1 MLKAYI
7 VHHNCKQDEY
17 SDSISLSYSDR
28 FLRRKTLMTDG
39 GMTFVLEL
47 EQTTSLADGDQIE
60 IADGKRVRVKAKSE
74 SLAKI
79 TGTNLLELT
88 WHIGNRHTPCQI
100 ASGYLLIQTDHVIE
114 HMIKHLGGSVEHVIE
129 PFTPLGGAYGH
140 GRTHSHEHGASA
152 HAHAH

>member
-7 VHHNCKQDEY
+7 VHRNCKQDEY
-17 SDSISLSYSDR
+17 IDSISLSYSDR

-79 TGTNLLELT
+79 TGTNLLELA

-140 GRTHSHEHGASA
+140 GRTNSHEHGASA

>member
-79 TGTNLLELT
+79 TGANLLELA

-114 HMIKHLGGSVEHVIE
+114 HMIQHLGGSVEHVIE

>member
-79 TGTNLLELT
+79 TGANLLELA

-140 GRTHSHEHGASA
+140 GRTNSHEHGASA

>member
-79 TGTNLLELT
+79 TGTNLLELA

-140 GRTHSHEHGASA
+140 GRTNSHEHGASA

>member
-79 TGTNLLELT
+79 TGTNLLELA

-114 HMIKHLGGSVEHVIE
+114 HMIEHLGGSVEHVIE

-140 GRTHSHEHGASA
+140 GRTHSHEHGATA

>member
-79 TGTNLLELT
+79 TGTNLLELA

>member
-39 GMTFVLEL
+39 GMNFVLEL

-79 TGTNLLELT
+79 TGTNLLELA

-114 HMIKHLGGSVEHVIE
+114 HMIQHLGGSVEHVIE

>member
-60 IADGKRVRVKAKSE
+60 IADGKRIRVKAKSE

-79 TGTNLLELT
+79 TGTNLLELA

>member
-7 VHHNCKQDEY
+7 VHRNCKQDEY

-79 TGTNLLELT
+79 TGTNLLELA

-140 GRTHSHEHGASA
+140 GRTNSHEHGASA

>member
-79 TGTNLLELT
+79 TGTNLLELA

-114 HMIKHLGGSVEHVIE
+114 HMIKQIGGLVEHVIE

>member
-17 SDSISLSYSDR
+17 SDTISLSYSDR
-28 FLRRKTLMTDG
+28 FLRRRSLVTDSG
-39 GMTFVLEL
+39 FSFVLEL
-47 EQTTSLADGDQIE
+47 EQTTSLEDGDQIE
-60 IADGKRVRVKAKSE
+60 IADGTRVRIKAKSE
-74 SLAKI
+74 KLAKI
-79 TGTNLLELT
+79 TGANLLELA
-88 WHIGNRHTPCQI
+88 WHIGNRHTPCEI
-100 ASGYLLIQTDHVIE
+100 APGYLLIQTDHVIE

-152 HAHAH
+152 HAHTH

>member
-79 TGTNLLELT
+79 TGTNLLELA

-114 HMIKHLGGSVEHVIE
+114 HMIKHLCGSVEHVIE

-140 GRTHSHEHGASA
+140 GRTHSHEHVASA

>member
-79 TGTNLLELT
+79 TGTNLLELA

-114 HMIKHLGGSVEHVIE
+114 HMIQHLGGSVEHVIE

-140 GRTHSHEHGASA
+140 GRTNSHEHGASA

>member
-79 TGTNLLELT
+79 TGANLLELA

>member
-79 TGTNLLELT
+79 TGANLLELA

-114 HMIKHLGGSVEHVIE
+114 HMIQHLGGSVEHVIE

-140 GRTHSHEHGASA
+140 GRTNSHEHGASA

>member
-39 GMTFVLEL
+39 GMTFALEL

-79 TGTNLLELT
+79 TGTNLLELA

>member
-79 TGTNLLELT
+79 TGTNLLELA

-114 HMIKHLGGSVEHVIE
+114 HMIQHLGGSVEHVIE

>member
-17 SDSISLSYSDR
+17 SDSISLSYSGR

-79 TGTNLLELT
+79 TGTNLLELA

>member
-60 IADGKRVRVKAKSE
+60 IADGKLVRVKAKSE

-79 TGTNLLELT
+79 TGTNLLELA

>member
-47 EQTTSLADGDQIE
+47 EQTTSLEDGDQIE
-60 IADGKRVRVKAKSE
+60 IVDGTRVRIKAKSE
-74 SLAKI
+74 KLAKI
-79 TGTNLLELT
+79 TGANLLELA

-100 ASGYLLIQTDHVIE
+100 ALGYLLIQTDHVIE